1 MRTALFSRQ
10 QPGGV
15 FDYVSIFNV
24 QGDAWFVDS
33 GHAAASDAVGFGQNP
48 DAPCATWDYAVGL
61 ATASNGDV
69 IFLMPGHAENLAGAT
84 SVAMDKAGIRVIGLG
99 QGALRPTFTATAAAG
114 CIAISAASCS
124 IENII
129 LTNTGTFNFS
139 NGFTVT
145 AADAAFKDVAIRDSA
160 ADSEFVVGILTD
172 TNANR
177 LVVDGLDYVGLVG
190 GDAAASIIRLIGAD
204 DVRIR
209 NSRFYGNWTT
219 AGIEMKTTA
228 CLDVQV
234 DNCYF
239 YESGTTDFSLAVVN
253 TGGTASTWHVRNCW
267 DGAAAKEFSGGSGG
281 ALAGVDITT
290 VSGGVSTN
298 TSFLTVLSGSV
309 KAVSQGVS
317 TNASAI
323 TTVSAGVSSA
333 TSTLLVTSGGV
344 STNTSF
350 LTILSGSVKTVS
362 QGVSTN
368 ASIIT
373 TVSVGVSTNTSM
385 LTTVSTGV
393 SANTSIATTVS
404 GGLSTLTS
412 IVNALSGA
420 ISTILSKVTS
430 GW

>member
-48 DAPCATWDYAVGL
+48 DAPCATLDYAVGL
-61 ATASNGDV
+61 TTANNGDV
-69 IFLMPGHAENLAGAT
+69 IFLMPGHAETLSASNRPAL
-84 SVAMDKAGIRVIGLG
+84 DKAGVRVIGLG
-99 QGALRPTFTATAAAG
+99 QGADRPTFTYSAQADVITL
-114 CIAISAASCS
+114 SAASTS
-124 IENII
+124 MENFVA
-129 LTNTGTFNFS
+129 TNTGTVNFTKAFSLTGADCKLLNFS
-139 NGFTVT
+139 
-145 AADAAFKDVAIRDSA
+145 IRDSA
-160 ADSEFVVGILTD
+160 ADSEFVVGVLITG
-172 TNANR
+172 AR
-177 LVVDGLDYVGLVG
+177 PVVDGFDYIGNVG
-190 GDAAASIIRLIGAD
+190 GDAVESPIRLTGSDNASL
-204 DVRIR
+204 R
-209 NSRFYGNWTT
+209 NLSIHGKWSV
-219 AGIEMKTTA
+219 GGVEMKTTA
-228 CLDVQV
+228 CKNMRV
-234 DNCYF
+234 DGYF
-239 YESGTTDFSLAVVN
+239 YCSGTTDLSLNVVN
-253 TGGTASTWHVRNCW
+253 TGGLASTWYARGY

-281 ALAGVDITT
+281 AIAGVDITT

-368 ASIIT
+368 ASAIT
-373 TVSVGVSTNTSM
+373 TVSAGVSSNTSI
-385 LTTVSTGV
+385 LTTVSGGV
-393 SANTSIATTVS
+393 STSASVTTTVS
-404 GGLSTLTS
+404 AGLSTLTS